1 MQKKASKALIR
12 EVMQITHRKLVDH
25 GYKKRSSQIF
35 TLDLSS
41 EFLGW
46 LGLNRA
52 VQRGDG
58 SLAINPVIGVRYQRL
73 ERILADLMDE
83 EFHAYIPPTLSVNIG
98 YLMPDNSYKTW
109 SFFEKTNNLR
119 IVDDMVAA
127 IKKYGI
133 SFMDAMSNEDAI
145 LEALKV
151 SDYSMPESRKFR
163 LPLINYLRG
172 DIEQARAELMTT
184 LEEVNNREDMAAQ
197 YFREFTQRLITI
209 LQ

>member
-1 MQKKASKALIR
+1 MKKASKELIR
-12 EVMQITHRKLVDH
+12 EVMQIIQRKLVDN
-25 GYKKRSSQIF
+25 GFKKRSGPIL
-35 TLDLSS
+35 TLDLSA

-73 ERILADLMDE
+73 ERVYSDLMDE
-83 EFHAYIPPTLSVNIG
+83 KFHTYIPPTLSVNIG
-98 YLMPDNSYKTW
+98 YLMPENSYKTW
-109 SFFEKTNNLR
+109 LFNEKTENQR

-127 IKKYGI
+127 IDKYGI
-133 SFMDAMSNEDAI
+133 SFMDSMSNEDAI

-163 LPLINYLRG
+163 LPLINYMHG
-172 DIEQARAELMTT
+172 DIERTREELTRT
-184 LEEVNNREDMAAQ
+184 LEEVNKREDMAAQ
-197 YFREFTQRLITI
+197 YYRKFAQRLITK

>member
-1 MQKKASKALIR
+1 MMKKASKELIR
-12 EVMQITHRKLVDH
+12 EVMQIIQRKLVDH
-25 GYKKRSSQIF
+25 GFKKRSKEILTF
-35 TLDLSS
+35 DLSS

-73 ERILADLMDE
+73 ERAYSELMDE
-83 EFHAYIPPTLSVNIG
+83 NFHAYIPPTLSVNIG

-109 SFFEKTNNLR
+109 SFFNKSNNQR

-127 IKKYGI
+127 IEKYGI
-133 SFMDAMSNEDAI
+133 SFMDTMSNEDAI

-151 SDYSMPESRKFR
+151 SDFSMPESRKFR
-163 LPLINYLRG
+163 LPLIKYMRG
-172 DIEQARAELMTT
+172 DIEQARAELTRT
-184 LEEVNNREDMAAQ
+184 LEEVNTREDMAAQ
-197 YFREFTQRLITI
+197 YYRRFAQKLITK

>member
-1 MQKKASKALIR
+1 MKKASKELIR
-12 EVMQITHRKLVDH
+12 EVMQIIQRKLVDH
-25 GYKKRSSQIF
+25 GFKKRSKEILTF
-35 TLDLSS
+35 DLSS

-73 ERILADLMDE
+73 ERAYSELMDE
-83 EFHAYIPPTLSVNIG
+83 NFHAYIPPTLSVNIG

-109 SFFEKTNNLR
+109 SFFNKSNNQR

-127 IKKYGI
+127 IEKYGI
-133 SFMDAMSNEDAI
+133 SFMDTMSNEDAI

-151 SDYSMPESRKFR
+151 SDFSMPESRKFR
-163 LPLINYLRG
+163 LPLIKYMRG
-172 DIEQARAELMTT
+172 DIEQARAELTRT
-184 LEEVNNREDMAAQ
+184 LEEVNTREDMAAQ
-197 YFREFTQRLITI
+197 YYRRFAQKLITK